1 MDQYVALSTVAAGSG
16 EHESFRAMNLGLG
29 TQVMR
34 FYLGAARAGYAYR
47 PFSPPQPAAPGVA
60 PAPQPEGVRIERL
73 RDALRYRLEFES
85 DPLPRVTRVAGL
97 ISGELAFVSNQTQF
111 DFGVT
116 LFELTPQGEYLEFC
130 SYWARAGQGAD
141 HTRCARP
148 NGRRHLSFQSGRR
161 LERLLAAGSR
171 IVVVLGTR
179 PQSCEL
185 DSVKAVGALPRVHW
199 HGDSFIEVPLNERPL
214 TR

>member
-1 MDQYVALSTVAAGSG
+1 MDQLVALSTFAASSG
-16 EHESFRAMNLGLG
+16 EHESRAMNLGLG

-47 PFSPPQPAAPGVA
+47 PFSPPQPAAQGVA
-60 PAPQPEGVRIERL
+60 AAAQSEGAGIERL
-73 RDALRYRLEFES
+73 RDGLRYRLEFVS

-141 HTRCARP
+141 HARP
-148 NGRRHLSFQSGRR
+148 AGRRHLSFQSGRR

-171 IVVVLGTR
+171 IIVVLGTR
-179 PQSCEL
+179 QQRCEL
-185 DSVKAVGALPRVHW
+185 DSVKAVSALLRVHW
-199 HGDSFIEVPLNERPL
+199 HHDSFIEVPLSERSL